1 MTTPQHAHTT
11 NGQTPAEPPSALTIL
26 IVDDH
31 PVFRQEAREMLE
43 GAGYDVVGEAD
54 TAGDA
59 ITNARKL
66 DPDVVLLDV
75 QLPDGDGFSTA
86 AVIADQLH
94 PPRVVLISSRERED
108 YGSRVTEAP
117 VAGFIHKPEL
127 THSSLD
133 QILNR
138 PA

>member
-31 PVFRQEAREMLE
+31 PVFREEAREMLE
-43 GAGYDVVGEAD
+43 GAGYNVVGEEG
-54 TAGDA
+54 TAAGA
-59 ITNARKL
+59 ITHAREL
-66 DPDVVLLDV
+66 DPDIVLLDV

-86 AVIADQLH
+86 ATMAAQ
-94 PPRVVLISSRERED
+94 PNAPRVVLVSSREQED
-108 YGSRVTEAP
+108 YGSRITKAP
-117 VAGFIHKPEL
+117 IAGFIHKPEL
-127 THSSLD
+127 TQASLE
-133 QILNR
+133 QVLNG